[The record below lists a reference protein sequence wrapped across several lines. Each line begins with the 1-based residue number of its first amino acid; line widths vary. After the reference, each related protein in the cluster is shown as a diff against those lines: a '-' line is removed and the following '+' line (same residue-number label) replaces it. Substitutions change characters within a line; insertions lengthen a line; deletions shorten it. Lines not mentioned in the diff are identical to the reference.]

1 MSGPLRLGL
10 NRADGRALALAI
22 AVELVIGSFDLLT
35 GDDVV
40 FVGLLAIGPFLAA
53 AFASP
58 ARTALAGVVA
68 VVVAASLILS
78 QASLTDPSNVV
89 RLVGLVLASL
99 LALFVAGRRQS
110 RERTVLQLRRIT
122 DGLQEALLRPVPAE
136 LGSLRCAGTYLSA
149 ATETKLGGDFHDVLQ
164 TPFGVRAVVGDVRGK
179 GIEAIRLAASLLGR
193 FRELAL
199 SEARLEGV
207 AASMDGVVASLG
219 EEEDFATVIVMEFSD
234 DAVGIVNCG
243 HHPPLRTTAS
253 GGVEVLEDET
263 ALGLPLGFGG
273 PGSSSTFRFAI
284 GERILAYTDGVVE
297 ARDRTGTFFG
307 LPAAVART
315 AQLPVERAVEELV
328 QAVHAHAGRIDDDVV
343 LVLLERCQVGADGRI
358 SRFPP
363 GVDADDRSGAA
374 RRP

>member
-10 NRADGRALALAI
+10 NRSDGRALALAI
-22 AVELVIGSFDLLT
+22 AVELLIGLFDLLT
-35 GDDVV
+35 GGEVV

-58 ARTALAGVVA
+58 TRTGLAGVVA
-68 VVVAASLILS
+68 VLVGVTVVTT
-78 QASLTDPSNVV
+78 QASLTDPSHVV
-89 RLVGLVLASL
+89 RLLGLVVASL

-136 LGSLRCAGTYLSA
+136 LGSLRCAGRYLSA

-199 SEARLEGV
+199 SEPQLEGV
-207 AASMDGVVASLG
+207 AKSMDGVVASLG
-219 EEEDFATVIVMEFSD
+219 EDEDFATVLLMEFYD

-243 HHPPLRTTAS
+243 HHPPLRTTQA
-253 GGVEVLEDET
+253 GCVEALQDDAT
-263 ALGLPLGFGG
+263 LGLPLGFGG
-273 PGSSSTFRFAI
+273 PGSPSTFGFGI
-284 GERILAYTDGVVE
+284 GERLLAYTDGVVE
-297 ARDRTGTFFG
+297 ARDRTGTFFA
-307 LPAAVART
+307 LPAAVPPTRT
-315 AQLPVERAVEELV
+315 FPVERAVAQLV
-328 QAVHAHAGRIDDDVV
+328 EAVHAHAGRIDDDVV
-343 LVLLERCQVGADGRI
+343 LVLFERCPVGADGRLTP
-358 SRFPP
+358 RAPEA
-363 GVDADDRSGAA
+363 GADDRSGGV